1 MKFSVILKKKALP
14 SDLLTK
20 KPPNKLGRMRIDKM
34 LTVKD
39 INTKRFDSSKVGY
52 DPTEVD
58 TFLRDVSAS
67 FKQIMSE
74 KEELENKMTV
84 LAESIREFRR
94 QEEDLKNAM
103 LDVQRTKRTA
113 LEQAKDE
120 SKKIM
125 ADAHEQAKSIIG
137 NTTAKLNAEKAAFE
151 KLQTEVSD
159 FKAQLLSLYRDHLA
173 MIQAIPA
180 EEEEETETETESAEL
195 QQEMAQSEAEESVI
209 APEEFEEIAEET
221 AASDPFGS
229 TPKTNSGK
237 FSGLRFG
244 QNV

>member
-1 MKFSVILKKKALP
+1 
-14 SDLLTK
+14 
-20 KPPNKLGRMRIDKM
+20 M

-58 TFLRDVSAS
+58 SFLRDVSAS
-67 FKQIMSE
+67 FKQIVSE

-94 QEEDLKNAM
+94 QEDDLKNAM

-125 ADAHEQAKSIIG
+125 AEAHEQAKSIIG

-151 KLQTEVSD
+151 KLQAEVSD
-159 FKAQLLSLYRDHLA
+159 FKAQLLGLYRDHLA

-180 EEEEETETETESAEL
+180 EEEDE
-195 QQEMAQSEAEESVI
+195 EAEEQEEAEVQ
-209 APEEFEEIAEET
+209 AEETVAEPESLEEIAEET
-221 AASDPFGS
+221 DSADPFGS
-229 TPKTNSGK
+229 SPKANTGK
-237 FSGLRFG
+237 FSGLKFG

>member
-1 MKFSVILKKKALP
+1 
-14 SDLLTK
+14 
-20 KPPNKLGRMRIDKM
+20 M

-39 INTKRFDSSKVGY
+39 INTKRFESSKVGY

-113 LEQAKDE
+113 LEAAKDE

-125 ADAHEQAKSIIG
+125 ADAHEQAKAIIG

-159 FKAQLLSLYRDHLA
+159 FKAQLLTLYRDHLA

-180 EEEEETETETESAEL
+180 EDEEEETEE
-195 QQEMAQSEAEESVI
+195 QEIAAAEEE
-209 APEEFEEIAEET
+209 APAVAEPESFEEIAEET
-221 AASDPFGS
+221 AAADPFGS
-229 TPKTNSGK
+229 APKTNSGK
-237 FSGLRFG
+237 FSGLKFG